1 MAVIF
6 SSFWTWAGTVILI
19 LAVGGVLQN
28 IVAAAAKKPLKRKIT
43 GWAIGERRHIEI
55 EGATEVD
62 VLSALNTWKE
72 GKEKEAGR

>member
-19 LAVGGVLQN
+19 LAVGGVVEN
-28 IVAAAAKKPLKRKIT
+28 IITAAAKKPPIRKIS
-43 GWAIGERRHIEI
+43 GYQIGQRWRVEI
-55 EGATEVD
+55 DGATEVD

-72 GKEKEAGR
+72 GKEE

>member
-19 LAVGGVLQN
+19 LAVGGVVEN
-28 IVAAAAKKPLKRKIT
+28 IVAAAAKKPPKRKIS
-43 GWAIGERRHIEI
+43 GYQIGQRWRVEI
-55 EGATEVD
+55 DGATEVD

-72 GKEKEAGR
+72 GKEE